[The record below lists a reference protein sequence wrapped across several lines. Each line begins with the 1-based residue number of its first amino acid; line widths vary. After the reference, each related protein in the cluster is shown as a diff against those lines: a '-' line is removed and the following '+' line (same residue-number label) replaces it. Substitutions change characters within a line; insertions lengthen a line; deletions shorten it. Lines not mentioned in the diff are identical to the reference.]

1 MSLTGYFDCFDRRV
15 PVRYIEELDLEAIAD
30 YATYEGSNYEDSD
43 ALHEA
48 FEAAL
53 TDLYEWFVSLTSF
66 VLWRVRL
73 VDLFSRAS
81 IPDAFYRLHKACT

>member
-30 YATYEGSNYEDSD
+30 YATYEGSNYDDSD

-53 TDLYEWFVSLTSF
+53 TYLYEWFPESDELRIMEGTSCRSLLTS
-66 VLWRVRL
+66 
-73 VDLFSRAS
+73 
-81 IPDAFYRLHKACT
+81 INT